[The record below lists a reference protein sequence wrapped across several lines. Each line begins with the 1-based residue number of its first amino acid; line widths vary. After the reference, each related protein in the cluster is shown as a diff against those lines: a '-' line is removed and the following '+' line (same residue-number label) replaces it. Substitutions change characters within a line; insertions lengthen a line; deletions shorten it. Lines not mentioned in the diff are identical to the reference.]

1 MDIAR
6 SHYQSVPDY
15 GSWYRLICN
24 GEQTAQAKMVHYDVI
39 KYYINSN
46 IQNPKAPTTMLKIRP
61 FVSFRKIFRHAAWK
75 KHENES
81 MNLTSLLICLFFFCK
96 RMDISFQQ
104 HESLIAISVLRLQ
117 HYSSGTDQGKS
128 AGGAHQPTR
137 PKPPHPA
144 SLGWS
149 AVFWYN

>member
-24 GEQTAQAKMVHYDVI
+24 GEQTAQAKMVYYDVI

-81 MNLTSLLICLFFFCK
+81 MNPYTSLNMLVFVLQKDGYFISATRKFDRNFSSSAATLQFRGGPGEECRGCAPTHPPQTPSPRLPGMICGFLI
-96 RMDISFQQ
+96 
-104 HESLIAISVLRLQ
+104 
-117 HYSSGTDQGKS
+117 
-128 AGGAHQPTR
+128 
-137 PKPPHPA
+137 
-144 SLGWS
+144 
-149 AVFWYN
+149 